1 MGDDSRERKTLRDP
15 SSSWIER
22 MRETPNLSRNSVL
35 IEPLEGGPPPPPPG
49 KGKGKGK
56 GAFSPRDYG
65 RGGGGDYR
73 DRDRDR
79 SPRGYSDRDR
89 GGGRGGYGGGRGGG
103 RGGPGRD
110 GDWPCPNCSNVNFAR
125 RDECNRCGECKPMS
139 AGGGGKGGG
148 DHRDRGQGGKG
159 RRPEPGDWNCAACGN
174 LNWKKRLMCNKCGV
188 SKPDGAGGNREGRA
202 GGYNERQDDRD
213 YAKPQ
218 VEEDGYDEFALRAG
232 PRAFRR
238 AHRPRPTG
246 SAARRSRRRTGRRAR
261 RRRSRASRPASP
273 AARSGGATASSRRLF
288 LVCVRFGSSC
298 VHLAGV
304 GGGRRF
310 GAASGCARSRGF
322 LAVSCSSWP

>member
-79 SPRGYSDRDR
+79 DRSPRLLGRDR
-89 GGGRGGYGGGRGGG
+89 GGRRGGRRRGGAAAR

-148 DHRDRGQGGKG
+148 DHRDRGQGGPKG

-188 SKPDGAGGNREGRA
+188 SKPDGAGGDREGRA
-202 GGYNERQDDRD
+202 GGYNERQSDRD

-218 VEEDGYDEFALRAG
+218 VEEDGFGRKKKSKKDRATREAEALARLEAG
-232 PRAFRR
+232 ES
-238 AHRPRPTG
+238 G
-246 SAARRSRRRTGRRAR
+246 E
-261 RRRSRASRPASP
+261 
-273 AARSGGATASSRRLF
+273 SGGAKRRRYGEL
-288 LVCVRFGSSC
+288 
-298 VHLAGV
+298 
-304 GGGRRF
+304 
-310 GAASGCARSRGF
+310 
-322 LAVSCSSWP
+322 